1 MGVVLYQGWSEI
13 QWTVSLRYLSNGL
26 LSQQMLDAIKCI
38 ADDSTIF
45 QQDTALV
52 HPAFNTV
59 QLVQCKTLK
68 LPFSSAMSP

>member
-1 MGVVLYQGWSEI
+1 
-13 QWTVSLRYLSNGL
+13 
-26 LSQQMLDAIKCI
+26 MLDAIKCI